1 MEQQGARTCPNCG
14 TVLPAQSFVESHAGT
29 AFEGYVCPVCQ
40 LQVSA
45 EPREPRPITAT
56 ALEEQLFSLVERALI
71 SDLRPELIQA
81 ILCDAVTLV
90 AECDHAGH
98 RFWVSVVDLGVTDDS
113 LVREPFP
120 DLVEI
125 LRQRYVR
132 DELARE
138 VGGDGG

>member
-1 MEQQGARTCPNCG
+1 MG
-14 TVLPAQSFVESHAGT
+14 
-29 AFEGYVCPVCQ
+29 
-40 LQVSA
+40 
-45 EPREPRPITAT
+45 
-56 ALEEQLFSLVERALI
+56 LEEQLLSLVERALV
-71 SDLRPELIQA
+71 SDLKPDLIQT
-81 ILCDAVTLV
+81 ILCDAVTFV
-90 AECDHAGH
+90 AECGHAGH

-138 VGGDGG
+138 ASGNSGSAQESLAGPCR